1 MTQQKN
7 LKALREFL
15 CLLNNHLR
23 QLKGLFLRHMQS
35 SIKVKSLFSAK
46 NAATLNINKQEC
58 DIMGVTVSV
67 VTQSFLSN
75 LPCPSLSAH
84 SMLCKHSLNT
94 RGLKATG
101 ETPPPSLLTL
111 FTQDPS
117 SYEAVGWDFLPS
129 AVTPAPS
136 AYKDFYME
144 ISYMSLPL
152 NQEKQT
158 HGDTS
163 ALSNPPS
170 MRALSQ

>member
-1 MTQQKN
+1 
-7 LKALREFL
+7 
-15 CLLNNHLR
+15 
-23 QLKGLFLRHMQS
+23 
-35 SIKVKSLFSAK
+35 
-46 NAATLNINKQEC
+46 
-58 DIMGVTVSV
+58 MGVTVSV

-75 LPCPSLSAH
+75 LPCPSLSAQ

-101 ETPPPSLLTL
+101 ETPPPFLTL
-111 FTQDPS
+111 FTQDRS
-117 SYEAVGWDFLPS
+117 SYEAVGWDFLLS
-129 AVTPAPS
+129 AVTSAPP

-163 ALSNPPS
+163 ALGKPP
-170 MRALSQ
+170 